1 MYLSFPN
8 SQGKKQKETPLS
20 SGKKKPRIID
30 LTKSEQ
36 LGASVREKLER
47 ELKFDTEKDL
57 RTNATRLYYA
67 STHKET
73 LNVHVAMMPY
83 LAEVSLNTNGEIVL
97 HRTPVNHNLLSPQ
110 LAREITNNIYKNPM
124 QTDLTTKTHNESMG
138 KDMHCI
144 LTCNKKVRP
153 TVTRP
158 TCSLSITRKN
168 LSQEASH
175 PNDSILPASL
185 IFLQI
190 VEKRVDSSG
199 PNKDV
204 EAMKYVSINASKTKG
219 FGNIFPKKTN
229 QMRSR
234 DN

>member
-20 SGKKKPRIID
+20 SGKKKPRTID

-36 LGASVREKLER
+36 LGASVREKIER

-83 LAEVSLNTNGEIVL
+83 LAEVSLNTDGEIVL

-138 KDMHCI
+138 KDMHCVLTYNEKVRLRTIRTTCSFSTIREEGDKSRHI
-144 LTCNKKVRP
+144 LTLL
-153 TVTRP
+153 
-158 TCSLSITRKN
+158 SLLRYVYF
-168 LSQEASH
+168 
-175 PNDSILPASL
+175 
-185 IFLQI
+185 FLQI
-190 VEKRVDSSG
+190 VK
-199 PNKDV
+199 
-204 EAMKYVSINASKTKG
+204 KG
-219 FGNIFPKKTN
+219 NSQQWTQRQRCRYEVHIY
-229 QMRSR
+229 QCY
-234 DN
+234 

>member
-20 SGKKKPRIID
+20 SGKKKPRTID

-36 LGASVREKLER
+36 LGASVREKIER

-57 RTNATRLYYA
+57 RTNATRLYYD

-83 LAEVSLNTNGEIVL
+83 LAEVSLNTDGEIVL

-144 LTCNKKVRP
+144 LIYNEKVRL
-153 TVTRP
+153 TTICA
-158 TCSLSITRKN
+158 TCSCSTIREEGDKSHHILTLLS
-168 LSQEASH
+168 LLG
-175 PNDSILPASL
+175 DLYF
-185 IFLQI
+185 FLQI
-190 VEKRVDSSG
+190 
-199 PNKDV
+199 
-204 EAMKYVSINASKTKG
+204 
-219 FGNIFPKKTN
+219 
-229 QMRSR
+229 
-234 DN
+234 